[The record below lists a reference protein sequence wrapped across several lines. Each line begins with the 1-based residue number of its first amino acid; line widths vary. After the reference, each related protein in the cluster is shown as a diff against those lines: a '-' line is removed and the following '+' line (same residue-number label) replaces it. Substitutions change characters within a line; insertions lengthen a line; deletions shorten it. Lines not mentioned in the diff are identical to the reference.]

1 MRHATQDLNGDEKFE
16 KMEEAA
22 YKVYEGLTDATDEI
36 EKDADL
42 NPRTFLGFALYPES
56 LWSGLGFIVTIGFG
70 MV

>member
-1 MRHATQDLNGDEKFE
+1 
-16 KMEEAA
+16 MEEAA

-56 LWSGLGFIVTIGFG
+56 LWSTLGFIVTIGFG